1 MKLRVGSTAAVAV
14 AALTFGVT
22 SANAGLLVNAAPSC
36 DVQTLSKPFVTWSDH
51 ALYTPLRGGDF
62 ETGAAGWT
70 LSGGAAVTGGNER
83 FRVAGPGDASSLTI
97 PGGGSATSPAIC
109 VGLEHPTIRFFA
121 NRNSGGLL
129 GFGTL
134 AVEVLFEN
142 NLGVVNSLP
151 IGVVLPP
158 VPLPPLFLAPNW
170 EPTLP
175 MTVVANLLPLLSN
188 ERTAVAFR
196 FTPLLGG
203 RWSIDDIQ
211 VDPYQRH

>member
-14 AALTFGVT
+14 AALTFGTT
-22 SANAGLLVNAAPSC
+22 SANAGVLVNAAPSC
-36 DVQTLSKPFVTWSDH
+36 DAQPLSTPFERWGDH
-51 ALYTPLRGGDF
+51 ALYTPLRGGNF
-62 ETGAAGWT
+62 ETGAAGWK
-70 LSGGAAVTGGNER
+70 LSGGTAVTSPNER
-83 FRVAGPGDASSLTI
+83 FRVAGAADASSLTI

-129 GFGTL
+129 GLGTL
-134 AVEVLFEN
+134 LVEVLFEN

-151 IGVVLPP
+151 IGVVPPP
-158 VPLPPLFLAPNW
+158 VSVSPLFPAPTW

-175 MTVVANLLPLLSN
+175 MTVIANLLPLLSN

-196 FTPLLGG
+196 FTPLFGG
-203 RWSIDDIQ
+203 RWSIDDVQ